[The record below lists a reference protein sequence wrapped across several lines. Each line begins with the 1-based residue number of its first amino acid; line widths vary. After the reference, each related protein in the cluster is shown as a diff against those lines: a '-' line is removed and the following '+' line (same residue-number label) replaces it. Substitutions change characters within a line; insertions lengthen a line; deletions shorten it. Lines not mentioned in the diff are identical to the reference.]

1 MCMSQKDLHQL
12 LNELRAELQGLEA
25 SSDTHGD
32 LNKLTFSIE
41 QQIEK
46 LDDRKRQIS
55 LIENIQILIE
65 KFEVEHPRITSI
77 LNDVMMK
84 LMNLGI

>member
-1 MCMSQKDLHQL
+1 MTMSQEDLHQL
-12 LNELRAELQGLEA
+12 LNKLRAELQRLDA
-25 SSDTHGD
+25 SSDTHRD

-41 QQIEK
+41 QQIEM

-55 LIENIQILIE
+55 LVENIEILIE